1 MYSCL
6 DNFSGSFEQK
16 VTQLYQQWRQN
27 RGNISEEKFNSSH
40 EYDLHYDFTSS
51 LTKKRVSATVAYQSF
66 LQKELGDIASS
77 ELLNDMFAF
86 SNGMILRGGYTNFD
100 ISFSVIVAS
109 AIWILDQLKLQGDL
123 EKIYPY
129 LPLVPDDEKFTF
141 VHHPQYSEDLIE
153 SVTKLICDKDED
165 DYNSNVYL
173 SILPV
178 SKRNSSPRKAYD
190 AVISLIDQNAIDA
203 VKEKYERKI
212 WEFYRL
218 VFESYV
224 KIQDEK
230 ERIEKEIESL
240 QKSAMLSYP
249 TLMQNSNKLFASNDA
264 ITEKIQRL
272 NYQLER
278 IENTAWYT
286 EIGLPDSREKTARRF
301 RNIIGEDMV
310 SKLTNFSVDDP
321 FEYAFALHILLDEDS
336 LIPWLYYGSICLTYT
351 FVDQLPFV
359 NEFVQKGNPKLID
372 GANRIL
378 YTHKFKGVRWKNRT
392 DCNGEAIE
400 RTFGKNLGQILYYSS
415 HTLYPRVADEMPEL
429 DTFFNDLSLDNE
441 DEKQVYSLII
451 HLLGSTTKEQE
462 SLQTYRLNREIE
474 KITEEN
480 SSLEIIDT
488 TDLEKKTLILED
500 RVNAL
505 SRALYEE
512 GRLKKN
518 AISKNNQL
526 TIENERLI
534 RELAD
539 LRELVFMQQS
549 DEPIEIETKEE
560 IKFPIETAGR
570 IISFGGHPSW
580 INEMKK
586 LLPNVIF
593 YSPEVIPNKDAI
605 KNADQVWVQTQCIS
619 HSAFYRVVSSLN
631 NETQIRYF
639 TSKSA
644 RNCAEQLII
653 KNNL

>member
-1 MYSCL
+1 MYSYL

-16 VTQLYQQWRQN
+16 VTQLYQQFKQYHLKSDEDKRTS
-27 RGNISEEKFNSSH
+27 RDV
-40 EYDLHYDFTSS
+40 DLHYDYTPS
-51 LTKKRVSATVAYQSF
+51 LLKKRVEATVSYRFVANR
-66 LQKELGDIASS
+66 ELEEITSRARID
-77 ELLNDMFAF
+77 DMFAF

-100 ISFSVIVAS
+100 ISFAVVVAS
-109 AIWILDQLKLQGDL
+109 AIWILDQLKIQGDL

-129 LPLVPDDEKFTF
+129 LFTSVGKDANF
-141 VHHPQYSEDLIE
+141 FIHHPQYSDELIAALIVLIYSRNEDKFSQDISL
-153 SVTKLICDKDED
+153 TL
-165 DYNSNVYL
+165 
-173 SILPV
+173 LPKTR
-178 SKRNSSPRKAYD
+178 STSEIRKAYD
-190 AVISLIDQNAIDA
+190 SVIALINQDAINE

-286 EIGLPDSREKTARRF
+286 EIGLPDSREKAARRF

-351 FVDQLPFV
+351 FVDQLPF
-359 NEFVQKGNPKLID
+359 NIPFAKKEAPQLIKNIGNT
-372 GANRIL
+372 L
-378 YTHKFKGVRWKNRT
+378 YAHQFKGIRWQKDV
-392 DCNGEAIE
+392 DCYGEAIE
-400 RTFGKNLGQILYYSS
+400 RTYGKNLSQILYYSS
-415 HTLYPRVADEMPEL
+415 HTLYPRVADEMPQL

-441 DEKQVYSLII
+441 NEKQLYALII
-451 HLLGSTTKEQE
+451 HLLGSTNKEQE
-462 SLQTYRLNREIE
+462 SLQTYRLSQEIE

-488 TDLEKKTLILED
+488 TDLEKKMFVLED

-512 GRLKKN
+512 GQLKKK

-526 TIENERLI
+526 TTENERLI

-549 DEPIEIETKEE
+549 DEPIEPDAKEE
-560 IKFPIETAGR
+560 VEFPVETSGR

-605 KNADQVWVQTQCIS
+605 KNADQVWVQTQFIS
-619 HSAFYRVVSSLN
+619 HAAFYRVVSSIN
-631 NETQIRYF
+631 SETQIRYF
-639 TSKSA
+639 VSKSA
-644 RNCAEQLII
+644 RSCAEQLVLS
-653 KNNL
+653 K